1 MSLGP
6 TSRRKTRG
14 DGQKSSFLNCSQ
26 MIDDSWAL
34 GFDYGCQLFVL
45 CIKLFVC
52 TCRCVCRGG
61 LRLRLTVK
69 VPSMDIILLRL
80 VSTSNGTPYW
90 RSGIKAAWSLVACL
104 WKQVRFKDH
113 TDPSSYSSDM
123 CCNLVSPPPLPPT
136 TPTPTPPSVPKFN
149 SAPTLPNPDSP
160 PQGGDRDCHD
170 HLGEAGDCG
179 PQKQGPP

>member
-1 MSLGP
+1 MIAGLWA
-6 TSRRKTRG
+6 
-14 DGQKSSFLNCSQ
+14 LIMVVNCSFYV
-26 MIDDSWAL
+26 SSCLFAL
-34 GFDYGCQLFVL
+34 VD
-45 CIKLFVC
+45 VC
-52 TCRCVCRGG
+52 VEGG

-123 CCNLVSPPPLPPT
+123 CCNLVSPPPPLPPT

>member
-1 MSLGP
+1 MIAGLWA
-6 TSRRKTRG
+6 
-14 DGQKSSFLNCSQ
+14 LIMVVNCSFYV
-26 MIDDSWAL
+26 SNCLFAL
-34 GFDYGCQLFVL
+34 VD
-45 CIKLFVC
+45 VC
-52 TCRCVCRGG
+52 VEGG

-123 CCNLVSPPPLPPT
+123 CCNLVSAPPLPD
-136 TPTPTPPSVPKFN
+136 N
-149 SAPTLPNPDSP
+149 PNPNP
-160 PQGGDRDCHD
+160 AIRAQVQFRPNPTQ
-170 HLGEAGDCG
+170 
-179 PQKQGPP
+179 P

>member
-1 MSLGP
+1 MIAGLWA
-6 TSRRKTRG
+6 
-14 DGQKSSFLNCSQ
+14 LIMVVNCSFYV
-26 MIDDSWAL
+26 SNCLFAL
-34 GFDYGCQLFVL
+34 VD
-45 CIKLFVC
+45 VC
-52 TCRCVCRGG
+52 VEGG

-123 CCNLVSPPPLPPT
+123 CCNLVSAPPSPT

>member
-6 TSRRKTRG
+6 TSRRTTRG